1 MKKIFIF
8 FLLFANYFSF
18 AQTTPTFNN
27 VVKASKLLFN
37 SSPAPYDTII
47 ITHLG
52 VWKFTTVSDL
62 ISNNPTLWQ
71 LGTGSDSTAATYTAG
86 NVGIGTTTPSK
97 LLDVNGQSIFRN
109 DIEMKRYH

>member
-1 MKKIFIF
+1 M
-8 FLLFANYFSF
+8 LFANYFSF

-109 DIEMKRYH
+109 DI